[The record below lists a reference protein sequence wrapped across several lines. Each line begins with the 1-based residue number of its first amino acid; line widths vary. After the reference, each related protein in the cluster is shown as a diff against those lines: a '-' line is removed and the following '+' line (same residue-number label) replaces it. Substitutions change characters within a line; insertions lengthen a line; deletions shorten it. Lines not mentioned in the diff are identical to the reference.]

1 MKFRDFFK
9 KNKVETGLSQYT
21 MGELESL
28 KSMYESQLEEFNSPM
43 SYDFHDV
50 NLGSDFC
57 VSAFDGNAHI
67 KNQIQRDVG
76 FQDLTQL
83 MTRKFQ
89 VLFSMLLKNLQK
101 KKVWKLSMDH

>member
-9 KNKVETGLSQYT
+9 KRKVETGLSQYT
-21 MGELESL
+21 MGELEAL
-28 KSMYESQLEEFNSPM
+28 KSIYESQLEEFDSPM

-67 KNQIQRDVG
+67 KNQIQRDLADV
-76 FQDLTQL
+76 
-83 MTRKFQ
+83 MAEIHKRK
-89 VLFSMLLKNLQK
+89 SEPEKEREA
-101 KKVWKLSMDH
+101 